1 MAEEHHGRLC
11 EVVDRLSKNNKRVK
25 RKVAIELLKYKASKP
40 PTASKMKMRLY
51 YKSIE
56 KLKNDLTVDLCVQLI
71 NIRMLQFVNF
81 FKYIMGRMPKLSILC
96 LKRLRRKYKKIG
108 FGRCVYVYL
117 DKESVE
123 KERIRRK
130 RQECDE
136 KTRLTGIST

>member
-25 RKVAIELLKYKASKP
+25 RKVAIELFKYKSSKP
-40 PTASKMKMRLY
+40 PTNSKLKMRLY

-71 NIRMLQFVNF
+71 NIRMLQFVRWF
-81 FKYIMGRMPKLSILC
+81 QYIMGKMPKLSILC
-96 LKRLRRKYKKIG
+96 LMRLRRNYRKLG

-117 DKESVE
+117 DRGSVE
-123 KERIRRK
+123 KERIREK
-130 RQECDE
+130 RQEFDR
-136 KTRLTGIST
+136 KTGMT